1 MEDESQKRS
10 TDCVYFLASPLT
22 CKKGSGCEFR
32 HSENARFNPRDCWYW
47 LNGNCLNPAC
57 SFRHPPLDGRPEASS
72 VSVHLSPHSAV
83 ASVKTNHPCYFF
95 FNAYCIKGDKCP
107 FLHGPDNLSS
117 GWKSSKTAA
126 AGTDIHP
133 LENKVSTESD
143 TRPVSVEAPPNPSDG
158 TSVEVNLL
166 SQPKDVQVEAPNNIS
181 KHSPSPL
188 LSLPNCKEAAV
199 ELLDT
204 PPPMVS
210 CSDYTR
216 RPLVSEDQSSDEEQT
231 NNYAE
236 PEERWESSPGFDVLV
251 DRGSEHFGYEEAEYP
266 GVRDEETRGLQNH
279 LFQHNY
285 EDLVGYDPMGYP
297 DAEIVYEHGIYDL
310 HDHVDNDYPSDYAR
324 RVPDH
329 VREKMTTIPKRKL
342 LAREPKINGQKDV
355 DLRDRLKCKRDG
367 HHGFYGSRKRQRHS
381 SCVVDDN
388 REHLMKRGMGHALH
402 GTLASEVGE
411 SMIRSRRGSDSGLRG
426 GSWSGRLRRL
436 RSRHTRRKMQ
446 ESSRKQA
453 RSPSLSSEIAGG
465 LRIKDTKSMR
475 DSAAFTG
482 PKTLAQIKEE
492 KRRASAGDDSSRNV
506 RSPAHQ
512 NSGGTVSETFEGP
525 KPLSELIRS
534 KRISGS
540 VIENQSQSTGRSSEH
555 RRVQRSLSRLER
567 GNRQFGGSDKTGYH
581 RTNGRQ
587 FEEEEDDSC
596 EDYDDSELE
605 KELAGILN

>member
-1 MEDESQKRS
+1 MICLEVFN
-10 TDCVYFLASPLT
+10 TVN
-22 CKKGSGCEFR
+22 GSI
-32 HSENARFNPRDCWYW
+32 
-47 LNGNCLNPAC
+47 GN
-57 SFRHPPLDGRPEASS
+57 HPLDGRPEASS
-72 VSVHLSPHSAV
+72 VSVHLSPHSAA

-133 LENKVSTESD
+133 LENK
-143 TRPVSVEAPPNPSDG
+143 
-158 TSVEVNLL
+158 
-166 SQPKDVQVEAPNNIS
+166 PKDVQVEAPNNIS

-231 NNYAE
+231 DNYAE

-381 SCVVDDN
+381 SCVIDDN

-492 KRRASAGDDSSRNV
+492 KRRASAGDDSSRNA

-540 VIENQSQSTGRSSEH
+540 VIENPSQSTGRSSEH

-587 FEEEEDDSC
+587 FEEEEEDDSC